1 MLVIV
6 GLGNPGSSYAGHR
19 HNIGYRAVEA
29 IHDRHRFAPWRERW
43 RSLVAEGTLAGR
55 KVLLMKPA
63 TYMNL
68 SGDAVGEATR
78 FYKVPNA
85 DVVAIHDELDLP
97 PAKVRIK
104 AGGGDGGHNGL
115 RSLSAHLG
123 PDYRRIRIGIGHP
136 GHKDLVSSYVLHD
149 FAKADAEWIDPLL
162 ASLAANAA
170 MLAED
175 KDAALASRLHL
186 DLQRASAVPE
196 GRKEKPAKN
205 NAAAADTPSEQAKP
219 AEGSSQP
226 AQRNSEAD
234 SRNAAEGPLARGL
247 KRLFGGRTD

>member
-6 GLGNPGSSYAGHR
+6 GLGNPGGAYANHR

-29 IHDRHRFAPWRERW
+29 IHERHRFGPWRQRF
-43 RSLVAEGTLAGR
+43 RSQVAEGTLAGR

-68 SGDAVGEATR
+68 SGEAVGEATR

-85 DVVAIHDELDLP
+85 DLVAIHDELDLP
-97 PAKVRIK
+97 PGKVRIK

-115 RSLSAHLG
+115 RSLTAHLG
-123 PDYRRIRIGIGHP
+123 PDYRRVRIGIGHP
-136 GHKDLVSSYVLHD
+136 GHKDRVSGYVLHD
-149 FAKADAEWIDPLL
+149 FAKADSAWIDPLID
-162 ASLAANAA
+162 SLATHAT

-186 DLQRASAVPE
+186 DVARALGEHA
-196 GRKEKPAKN
+196 GGKEKPAKDKATRSQ
-205 NAAAADTPSEQAKP
+205 AASEETKP

-234 SRNAAEGPLARGL
+234 SGNAPQGPLARGL
-247 KRLFGGRTD
+247 RRLFGGRSD